1 MTYQELNDRLTNVQ
15 SALTSLQSGTYQNV
29 PGINVQETIQQL
41 QSIEESLTGKLKVL
55 AEAEKTAFV
64 NGQATEYTD
73 EKELVKLK
81 DNQDVKSIK
90 TAAGK
95 KIKEQTGEAR
105 FSVEETKQ
113 IAKEVG
119 KATAKALKAAGDE
132 VAHMKAKDIEES
144 SFEIY
149 VEYKDNQSDSF
160 SYYIDGEELHLV
172 DFSYNKV
179 VGEVGIKPSG
189 EPIVHVDVIANN
201 LTKHFSSQMKE
212 EMRPKDVDFENA
224 KEAERLDNHP
234 ESDMIKKI
242 QALIASQKP
251 KGEIKEAPY
260 QTTFIKVAKS
270 DYKRA
275 IQIIDQNIDSEYVST
290 DIVDNDGDGNVI
302 IYFNFTS
309 AMTGHD
315 HYNPDVDIPEFV
327 YDLAM
332 DLQAQGIT
340 PTDASHDI
348 EESQV
353 EESLGADMV
362 GILAQFIALTG
373 AGYTA
378 LQAVKKL
385 GDEHGDISVDSIK
398 AALRKKIDMKETQLA
413 LPPADET
420 PEDTEADGDLDV
432 GHQDDEP
439 SMLKKD
445 IYDIATYAAKLY
457 KQLDKYDKSD
467 GEVDF
472 PHWWQSKIIKAREYI
487 SSAQHYLEAEEKQP
501 ALDQLALEGKEGA
514 SKEQETD
521 FHKKLD
527 NLVHKTFGKRK
538 EELKEWGSSD
548 QNIMNS
554 SIHKELG
561 EPKSMP
567 SPFSRELEL
576 AAEDAV
582 DHYWDDWEE
591 YETDR
596 EGLIEHAKKV
606 YLRAYFKETFNKMV
620 QMFSESEN
628 AGINENRFYAASMED
643 LEQVIRNLAH
653 TGEMSEDEAIE
664 LAIRKLEAMLD
675 GRDDLDESLN
685 ESKGAKLY
693 FDDLR
698 YYYTKT
704 LRHLDKDE
712 VEEYKQLAKSFFSR
726 LSESVNEVTDGKYVV
741 RPCSAKATPWA
752 VWKTSKDG
760 ENDKRIK
767 GFKTKP
773 EAQKFA
779 DEKNK

>member
-1 MTYQELNDRLTNVQ
+1 MTYQEINDRLSNVQ
-15 SALTSLQSGTYQNV
+15 TALTSLQNGTY
-29 PGINVQETIQQL
+29 PDLKGMNVQQTVAQLESIQETL
-41 QSIEESLTGKLKVL
+41 QSQLKVL
-55 AEAEKTAFV
+55 EEQEQGMVATDNEVEAEKLAKKGV
-64 NGQATEYTD
+64 N
-73 EKELVKLK
+73 VKL
-81 DNQDVKSIK
+81 
-90 TAAGK
+90 T
-95 KIKEQTGEAR
+95 KEQTGEAR

-113 IAKEVG
+113 IAREVG

-149 VEYKDNQSDSF
+149 VEYKDGQSDSF

-189 EPIVHVDVIANN
+189 EPIVHVDVIANE

-242 QALIASQKP
+242 QALIASQRP
-251 KGEIKEAPY
+251 KDEIKEAPEGMY
-260 QTTFIKVAKS
+260 YIKIPKDAASQNKAQVILQDLYGI
-270 DYKRA
+270 DYE
-275 IQIIDQNIDSEYVST
+275 I
-290 DIVDNDGDGNVI
+290 NDDPDGVVL
-302 IYFNFTS
+302 YFSKDKFDPG
-309 AMTGHD
+309 MMD
-315 HYNPDVDIPEFV
+315 
-327 YDLAM
+327 
-332 DLQAQGIT
+332 DLQGDQVHILDT
-340 PTDASHDI
+340 NI

-378 LQAVKKL
+378 MQAVKKL

-398 AALRKKIDMKETQLA
+398 AALRKKIDMKEAQLA

-420 PEDTEADGDLDV
+420 PEDTEAAGDLDV

-439 SMLKKD
+439 SMLKND

-501 ALDQLALEGKEGA
+501 ALDQLALEG
-514 SKEQETD
+514 
-521 FHKKLD
+521 
-527 NLVHKTFGKRK
+527 K

-712 VEEYKQLAKSFFSR
+712 VEEYKQLAKNFFSR
-726 LSESVNEVTDGKYVV
+726 LSESVNEAKDGKYVV